1 METPFVSVEWL
12 VSEVPGADLAAG
24 EPDGAGGVSIETL
37 APRHVAGCVP
47 LWSAEGMIHE
57 DDTAGRARELL
68 RLCPGLSRVALHGPS
83 VVGCA
88 LASYDGFAGQLLR
101 VVVDPAWRDRG
112 VGSTLVRGCVAALRA
127 RGARWVVLGCEERLV
142 AWYGRLGFGTS
153 PARCLVQAL

>member
-1 METPFVSVEWL
+1 MSLECL
-12 VSEVPGADLAAG
+12 VAGVPGLLLAPERADAEAAG
-24 EPDGAGGVSIETL
+24 VSLEPLG
-37 APRHVAGCVP
+37 PRHVEGCIP

-68 RLCPGLSRVALHGPS
+68 RLCPGLSRVALDGDR

-101 VVVDPAWRDRG
+101 VVVDPGWRDRG
-112 VGSTLVRGCVAALRA
+112 VGSALVRGCVEALRA
-127 RGARWVVLGCEERLV
+127 RGARWVVLGCQEHLV
-142 AWYGRLGFGTS
+142 SWYVRLGFGTS

>member
-1 METPFVSVEWL
+1 MSLECLVAETTDFL
-12 VSEVPGADLAAG
+12 LAPGRAKAA
-24 EPDGAGGVSIETL
+24 ASGVSLEPL
-37 APRHVAGCVP
+37 APRHIERCIP

-68 RLCPGLSRVALHGPS
+68 RLCPGLSRVALDGDR

-101 VVVDPAWRDRG
+101 VVVDPRWRDRG
-112 VGSTLVRGCVAALRA
+112 VGSALVLGCVQALRA
-127 RGARWVVLGCEERLV
+127 RGARWVVLGCQEHLV
-142 AWYGRLGFGTS
+142 AWYARLGFGTS